1 MQGVIEKYDEN
12 INQTCR
18 RLVIKIFVRAKENFH
33 FNANSSIELFQ
44 LNESSLF
51 GAYVCRARNTLG
63 VNHAEFVLRGSRENA
78 DLSP

>member
-33 FNANSSIELFQ
+33 FNANSSIELF
-44 LNESSLF
+44 
-51 GAYVCRARNTLG
+51 
-63 VNHAEFVLRGSRENA
+63 
-78 DLSP
+78 